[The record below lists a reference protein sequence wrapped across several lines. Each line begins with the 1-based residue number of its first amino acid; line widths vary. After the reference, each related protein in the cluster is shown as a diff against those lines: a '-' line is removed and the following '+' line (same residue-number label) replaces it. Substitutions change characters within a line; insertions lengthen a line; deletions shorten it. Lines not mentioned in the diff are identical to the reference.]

1 MAYTFPRLIKRS
13 FQTSSICHKAKLG
26 PILENKSQIKEL
38 VNRSEWNILDIIKF
52 SEDEVRKIR
61 IDSKVITKVL
71 KASGLRNNLSD
82 EQKQGLIRNLKLQMV
97 FIKYLYEGDE
107 EEFQKVEES
116 NDDVFRLIASD
127 HRHITPIT
135 LKSLMASIKN
145 LDNEVDPQKGE
156 TESTLDISKL
166 NGANPTYFTIK
177 SNNE

>member
-1 MAYTFPRLIKRS
+1 
-13 FQTSSICHKAKLG
+13 
-26 PILENKSQIKEL
+26 
-38 VNRSEWNILDIIKF
+38 
-52 SEDEVRKIR
+52 
-61 IDSKVITKVL
+61 
-71 KASGLRNNLSD
+71 
-82 EQKQGLIRNLKLQMV
+82 MV